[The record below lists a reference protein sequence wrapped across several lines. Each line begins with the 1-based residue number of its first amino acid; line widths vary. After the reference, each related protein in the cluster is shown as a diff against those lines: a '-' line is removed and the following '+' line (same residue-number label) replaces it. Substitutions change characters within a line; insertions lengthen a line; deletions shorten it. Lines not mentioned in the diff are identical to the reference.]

1 MKNTDSAS
9 LEAGRLNSR
18 RLMQSYV
25 MALCLIAVFLT
36 FSHTMSMMALDSAR
50 YDANVINVSGR
61 QRMLSQRILYLS
73 LEELEH
79 PSEQTRS
86 ALVTSTEEFASVHEQ
101 LSAMAR
107 KSPILTTAY
116 FGRGDGESLDSI
128 TRSFIKDATEIGEQE
143 LDRAGEMGETM
154 AHLSLLG
161 TDQLLAKLEG
171 AVTAHEAVALK
182 NSQRLKILENASLI
196 AAGVILLL
204 EALFIF
210 WPTLRQTRRA
220 FLSLEE
226 ANANKDA
233 AIKRL
238 VEFSEISADL
248 FWETDLEGRILY
260 ISGRLLPD
268 LSFEEDPFVGE
279 FYNTI
284 LGFGPRELNV
294 MKQMLAT
301 QRPYEGILA
310 DFSDHKGRR
319 YKISL
324 SGRPHH
330 DADGNLTGYIGVGD
344 DVTQEVAE
352 QEKIRSLAERDALT
366 GLYNRHAFNHR
377 LKRQMSISM
386 ASGNSTCLLAMDLD
400 GFKAVNDTHGHDA
413 GDELLKQVASRLQ
426 NKLGLRGWS
435 ARLGGDEFMV
445 VCKSSLSDG
454 DLKVLAIELNEAL
467 AEPYKVG
474 TQSLSIGVSIGIA
487 VAPRDARTMDDLV
500 KCGDI
505 ALYEAK
511 RGGRSGHRMYNAKMT
526 ADSEREKQLEAGLR
540 KTLQE
545 DGLELVF
552 QPIINLE
559 SRTLAG
565 FEALARWEDAE
576 LGVIPPAQ
584 FVSIAE
590 TGGFMPLLGHQILQ
604 KACRAAAN
612 WPSSPKHP
620 NPHVSVNIAATE
632 IMEPGFTRSVTDIL
646 AETGLE
652 ATRLELEITNSL
664 VLDQSPEAID
674 ALQELKDL
682 GIQLSIDD
690 FGTGQTSLSQL
701 RLLPLSRIK
710 IDQTFIADMT
720 HDQNSMKI
728 IRGMIGLSRDL
739 NLSILAEG
747 VETERQA
754 ALLIAAGC
762 KEAQG
767 HYFSKALAE
776 SDVRRMLQQY
786 IATESR
792 AQLVG

>member
-1 MKNTDSAS
+1 
-9 LEAGRLNSR
+9 
-18 RLMQSYV
+18 MQSYV

-61 QRMLSQRILYLS
+61 QRMLSQRILYLA
-73 LEELEH
+73 LEEMER
-79 PSEQTRS
+79 PSEGTRRALASSVDEFSS
-86 ALVTSTEEFASVHEQ
+86 AHEQ
-101 LSAMAR
+101 LSGMAR
-107 KSPILTTAY
+107 KSTVLIAAY
-116 FGRGDGESLDSI
+116 FSRADSESLDSI
-128 TRSFIKDATEIGEQE
+128 VQDFLKDATEIAEQE

-154 AHLSLLG
+154 ARLSLLG
-161 TDQLLAKLEG
+161 TDQLLAKLET
-171 AVTAHEAVALK
+171 AVAAHETVALK
-182 NSQRLKILENASLI
+182 NSQRLKTLENASLI

-210 WPTLRQTRRA
+210 WPALRQTRRA
-220 FLSLEE
+220 FLSLEA

-248 FWETDLEGRILY
+248 FWETDVEGRILY

-279 FYNTI
+279 YYNAI
-284 LGFGPRELNV
+284 LGFGPREQNI
-294 MKQMLAT
+294 MRQMLAT

-310 DFSDHKGRR
+310 NFSDHKGRR

-330 DADGNLTGYIGVGD
+330 DAEGRLTGYIGVGD

-366 GLYNRHAFNHR
+366 GLFNRHAFNHR

-386 ASGNSTCLLAMDLD
+386 ASGNSTCLLALDLD
-400 GFKAVNDTHGHDA
+400 GFKAINDTHGHDA

-426 NKLGLRGWS
+426 GKLGQRGWA

-445 VCKSSLSDG
+445 VCKSSLNDG
-454 DLKVLAIELNEAL
+454 DLKILAIELNEAL
-467 AEPYKVG
+467 AEPHKIG
-474 TQSLSIGVSIGIA
+474 SQSLSIGVSIGIA
-487 VAPRDARTMDDLV
+487 VAPRDARTMDELV
-500 KCGDI
+500 KCADI

-511 RGGRSGHRMYNAKMT
+511 WGGRSGHRMYDAKMT
-526 ADSEREKQLEAGLR
+526 VDSDRQKELEAGLR

-545 DGLELVF
+545 DGLEVVF

-559 SRTLAG
+559 TRTLSG

-584 FVSIAE
+584 FVGIAE
-590 TGGFMPLLGHQILQ
+590 AGGFMPMLGHQILQ

-612 WPSSPKHP
+612 WPSSPSHP
-620 NPHVSVNIAATE
+620 NPHVSVNIAAAE
-632 IMEPGFTRSVTDIL
+632 IVEPGFTKRVTSIL

-664 VLDQSPEAID
+664 MLDQSAEAINT
-674 ALQELKDL
+674 LQELKDL

-710 IDQTFIADMT
+710 IDRTFISEMT

-776 SDVRRMLQQY
+776 ADVRRMLQQY

-792 AQLVG
+792 TQLVS